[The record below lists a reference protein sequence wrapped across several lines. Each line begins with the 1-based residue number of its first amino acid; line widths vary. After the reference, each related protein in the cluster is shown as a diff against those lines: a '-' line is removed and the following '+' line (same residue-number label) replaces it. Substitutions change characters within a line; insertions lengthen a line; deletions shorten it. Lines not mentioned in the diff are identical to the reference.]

1 MIERKFAPNVNL
13 FERMQPT
20 KLNTGISNDMS
31 PMRLNR
37 VEKLETNDFKSVF
50 SGLIENF
57 NTELN
62 APDQLLKD
70 AMQES
75 SNVDIHDV
83 MTAMSK
89 AEVGVTVATNI
100 TTKIVQ
106 AYDKIMQIQL

>member
-1 MIERKFAPNVNL
+1 MIEKKFAPNVNL
-13 FERMQPT
+13 FERIQPT
-20 KLNTGISNDMS
+20 KLNTGISYDMS

-37 VEKLETNDFKSVF
+37 MEKLETNDFKAVF

-57 NTELN
+57 NQELN

-83 MTAMSK
+83 MTAMAK

>member
-20 KLNTGISNDMS
+20 KLNTGISYDMS

-57 NTELN
+57 NQEL
-62 APDQLLKD
+62 
-70 AMQES
+70 
-75 SNVDIHDV
+75 
-83 MTAMSK
+83 
-89 AEVGVTVATNI
+89 AEVFANSKPPVI
-100 TTKIVQ
+100 SSFLPKC
-106 AYDKIMQIQL
+106 YCH